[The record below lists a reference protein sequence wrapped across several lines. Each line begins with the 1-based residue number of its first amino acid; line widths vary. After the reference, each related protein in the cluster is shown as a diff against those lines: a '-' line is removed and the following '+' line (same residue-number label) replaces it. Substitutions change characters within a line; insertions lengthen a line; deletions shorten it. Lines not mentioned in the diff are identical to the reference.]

1 MTSQKIHSLSLE
13 AKRYTHGCISPPFI
27 KKSAQH
33 SLLFPDL
40 KNNNKD
46 ELHAMQLLVNNM
58 KTNTKLV
65 KNLTLNSLL
74 LWKKIYNLEKK

>member
-13 AKRYTHGCISPPFI
+13 AKSYTHGCISPL
-27 KKSAQH
+27 SQH
-33 SLLFPDL
+33 SLLFPGL

-74 LWKKIYNLEKK
+74 LWKKIYNL